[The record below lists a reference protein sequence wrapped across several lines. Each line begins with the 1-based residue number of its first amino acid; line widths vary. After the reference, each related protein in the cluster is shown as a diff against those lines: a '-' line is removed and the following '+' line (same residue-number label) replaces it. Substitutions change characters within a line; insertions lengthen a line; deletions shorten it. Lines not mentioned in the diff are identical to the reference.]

1 MVRFSQRMKGSVG
14 IEPSGAG
21 DLSCRAPFPLPPCGA
36 GESHMEETC
45 AAEAVPNCMR
55 QTGTIAVRVSIPVC
69 SQSDSKAW
77 RRQPNAACRQVSDP
91 TLDFP
96 NAIALPFSGGGLGWG
111 ANLERPGP
119 AHVGYDSRLR
129 RE

>member
-1 MVRFSQRMKGSVG
+1 M
-14 IEPSGAG
+14 
-21 DLSCRAPFPLPPCGA
+21 A

-96 NAIALPFSGGGLGWG
+96 NAIALLWRGGGLVGLQSDDGKLCPWQRR
-111 ANLERPGP
+111 LGP
-119 AHVGYDSRLR
+119 R
-129 RE
+129 RGHG

>member
-1 MVRFSQRMKGSVG
+1 
-14 IEPSGAG
+14 
-21 DLSCRAPFPLPPCGA
+21 
-36 GESHMEETC
+36 MEETC
-45 AAEAVPNCMR
+45 APEAVPNCMR

-96 NAIALPFSGGGLGWG
+96 YAIALPIKGAGEVRKRASCYPRPPSSVGAGQGGGF
-111 ANLERPGP
+111 ATATP
-119 AHVGYDSRLR
+119 AAIV
-129 RE
+129 

>member
-1 MVRFSQRMKGSVG
+1 M
-14 IEPSGAG
+14 
-21 DLSCRAPFPLPPCGA
+21 A

-45 AAEAVPNCMR
+45 APEAVPNCMR

-96 NAIALPFSGGGLGWG
+96 YAIALPIKGAGEVSLGHRPISGMTRSVVRQLRP
-111 ANLERPGP
+111 LKRER
-119 AHVGYDSRLR
+119 HR
-129 RE
+129 

>member
-1 MVRFSQRMKGSVG
+1 MQ
-14 IEPSGAG
+14 
-21 DLSCRAPFPLPPCGA
+21 
-36 GESHMEETC
+36 ETC

-96 NAIALPFSGGGLGWG
+96 NAIALPSMGAGWGGGDVG
-111 ANLERPGP
+111 AVCAEVIPTLERHARPWDP
-119 AHVGYDSRLR
+119 ALPRA
-129 RE
+129 

>member
-1 MVRFSQRMKGSVG
+1 M
-14 IEPSGAG
+14 
-21 DLSCRAPFPLPPCGA
+21 A

-45 AAEAVPNCMR
+45 APEAVPNCMR

-96 NAIALPFSGGGLGWG
+96 NAIALHFVG
-111 ANLERPGP
+111 RVRGP
-119 AHVGYDSRLR
+119 LR
-129 RE
+129 RVRSWSANSETPFLPASHGEQFY

>member
-1 MVRFSQRMKGSVG
+1 MTAVITGEDSLAGNDHPHP
-14 IEPSGAG
+14 IPPPSM
-21 DLSCRAPFPLPPCGA
+21 A

-96 NAIALPFSGGGLGWG
+96 NAIALPSMGAGWGGGY
-111 ANLERPGP
+111 RFP
-119 AHVGYDSRLR
+119 
-129 RE
+129 

>member
-1 MVRFSQRMKGSVG
+1 M
-14 IEPSGAG
+14 
-21 DLSCRAPFPLPPCGA
+21 A

-77 RRQPNAACRQVSDP
+77 RRQPNAAYRQVSDP

-96 NAIALPFSGGGLGWG
+96 NAIALPRWGRDGVGVMSASSARSFQETEVRRAEDSVMLGGVHL
-111 ANLERPGP
+111 
-119 AHVGYDSRLR
+119 
-129 RE
+129 

>member
-1 MVRFSQRMKGSVG
+1 M
-14 IEPSGAG
+14 
-21 DLSCRAPFPLPPCGA
+21 A

-96 NAIALPFSGGGLGWG
+96 YAIALPSMGAGWGGGDV
-111 ANLERPGP
+111 APF
-119 AHVGYDSRLR
+119 DSIWFAKNSIASEPR
-129 RE
+129 

>member
-1 MVRFSQRMKGSVG
+1 M
-14 IEPSGAG
+14 
-21 DLSCRAPFPLPPCGA
+21 A

-91 TLDFP
+91 TLDLP
-96 NAIALPFSGGGLGWG
+96 NAIALRIEARESHMEETCAAEAVPNCMRQRGTIAVRVSI
-111 ANLERPGP
+111 P
-119 AHVGYDSRLR
+119 VCSQSDSKAW
-129 RE
+129 